1 MALPR
6 FSDMNGANIYTW
18 EEYPVIPSDRADIA
32 SPITTDRYFT
42 EYLRAE
48 MLIGRKYLVKRGKWT
63 LQWKAIP
70 ESMMLA
76 LQYYFELAYF
86 RLYPDG
92 AGASYWEVFIKNQF
106 APIWQPGGLYNLTLE
121 LAQYS

>member
-6 FSDMNGANIYTW
+6 FTDMNGNFIYTW

-32 SPITTDRYFT
+32 YPITTDRYFT

-63 LQWKAIP
+63 LQWEAIP
-70 ESMMLA
+70 ESMVLA
-76 LQYYFELAYF
+76 LQYYFGLAYF

-121 LAQYS
+121 LRQYS